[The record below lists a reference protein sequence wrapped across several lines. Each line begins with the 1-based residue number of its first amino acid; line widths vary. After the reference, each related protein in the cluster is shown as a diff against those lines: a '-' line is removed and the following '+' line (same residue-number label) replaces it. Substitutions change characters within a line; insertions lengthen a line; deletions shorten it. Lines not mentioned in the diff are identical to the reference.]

1 MADLAVSVVPSS
13 AQRIAAALG
22 GMGSYLQ
29 NFTRDMLYQEAAL
42 SAQMFIKLTPPLV
55 KGGGGGGTKKA
66 EYVGNN
72 AVAQD
77 IRSFT
82 MAKEESSA
90 TAFADLLDDY
100 QSFLDWKNKPGRKA
114 DQYSHPITYKIRN
127 DPDNERAYRKM
138 KNLRG
143 KSGERYRDLV
153 RKADTEAELR
163 SIHDRLRRDYKGR
176 IRKNGGPGMDIQ
188 RRPVVAPRLVI
199 DRYTKQRQKA
209 VGKMASGWWSIIMKI
224 PAIRIRG
231 ADRFSGRTGVSSFV
245 KRHVGPGLFIDQVG
259 ARTTRNSAVTIIN
272 QIGDMHGISTEAR
285 TKMLVINARKAA
297 IKARPWQN
305 VLDQAL
311 LVTNRGGRPT

>member
-42 SAQMFIKLTPPLV
+42 AARAFIKFTPPILK
-55 KGGGGGGTKKA
+55 KGGGGDTKEA
-66 EYVGNN
+66 QRIGEN
-72 AVAQD
+72 AVRED

-82 MAKEESSA
+82 MAREESSA
-90 TAFADLLDDY
+90 SAFADLLDDF
-100 QSFLDWKNKPGRKA
+100 QSFLEWKNRPGRKA
-114 DQYSHPITYKIRN
+114 DEYSHPITYKIRN

-143 KSGERYRDLV
+143 KSVERYRDLV
-153 RKADTEAELR
+153 RRADTEAELR

-188 RRPVVAPRLVI
+188 RRPVVAPQRVI
-199 DRYTKQRQKA
+199 DRYTKQREKA
-209 VGKMASGWWSIIMKI
+209 VGKLNSAWWQVILKV

-231 ADRFSGRTGVSSFV
+231 ADRFSGRIGVPQFI

-259 ARTTRNSAVTIIN
+259 ARTTRNSAVTIVN
-272 QIGDMHGISTEAR
+272 RIGDVHGISTEAR
-285 TKMLVINARKAA
+285 VKALVITTRQAA

>member
-1 MADLAVSVVPSS
+1 MADLAVSVVASS

-42 SAQMFIKLTPPLV
+42 AARTFIKLTPPILK
-55 KGGGGGGTKKA
+55 KGGGGDTKEA
-66 EYVGNN
+66 QRIGEN

-82 MAKEESSA
+82 MAKEDSTTSM
-90 TAFADLLDDY
+90 FAELNDDY
-100 QSFLDWKNKPGRKA
+100 ASFLAWKQNPKVRVKE
-114 DQYSHPITYKIRN
+114 YSHPITFRIKN

-143 KSGERYRDLV
+143 ARGERYRDMV
-153 RKADTEAELR
+153 RRADDVGALK
-163 SIHDRLRRDYKGR
+163 SAHDRIRADYKGR
-176 IRKNGGPGMDIQ
+176 IRKNGGPGMAFQ
-188 RRPVVAPRLVI
+188 VRPVVAPQKVI
-199 DRYTKQRQKA
+199 DRYTKQRQAA
-209 VGKMASGWWSIIMKI
+209 VGKLNSAWWQVILKV

-231 ADRFSGRTGVSSFV
+231 ADRFSGRIGVPQFI

-259 ARTTRNSAVTIIN
+259 ARTTRNSAVTIVN
-272 QIGDMHGISTEAR
+272 QVGDIHGISTEAR
-285 TKMLVINARKAA
+285 VKSLVLSARQAA